1 MFENRPRGRNL
12 AKIVS
17 YGYVII
23 GILLAI
29 VTVALNSDTGALALA
44 ERGASLD
51 ILVLGVL
58 LYFIFAAAI
67 YLLSVKYENDS
78 VLWKLYIVIAVL
90 NFIIIGFS
98 PILVL
103 FSFLLI
109 VAGDDIRKELI

>member
-1 MFENRPRGRNL
+1 MLENRPIGRKL

-29 VTVALNSDTGALALA
+29 VTIALNSDTGIVALA
-44 ERGASLD
+44 ERGVGLE
-51 ILVLGVL
+51 ILVFGVV

-67 YLLSVKYENDS
+67 YLLSIKYENDS
-78 VLWKLYIVIAVL
+78 ALWKLYIVIAVL
-90 NFIIIGFS
+90 NFIIIGFNL
-98 PILVL
+98 ILLL

-109 VAGDDIRKELI
+109 VAGNDIRKRLD